1 MEQNNLQTIEIPKKK
16 YETII
21 QFCELNDIEDPKS
34 FIFACLMKGYNIEK
48 YGLLGDGDQM
58 FIEVEKEVPVEVVK
72 EVYVADL
79 EALKKLENTI
89 QTLNN
94 ELSLKSDKIKNLEE
108 QVKELSRN
116 YLQKGAILR
125 GSNLNDLYSK

>member
-1 MEQNNLQTIEIPKKK
+1 MEQNNLQTIEIPKKN
-16 YETII
+16 YENIVK
-21 QFCELNDIEDPKS
+21 FCELNDIENSDS
-34 FIFACLMKGYNIEK
+34 FVLACLMKGYNIEK
-48 YGLLGDGDQM
+48 YGLLGEGESM
-58 FIEVEKEVPVEVVK
+58 FVEVEKEVPVEVVK

-79 EALKKLENTI
+79 ESIKKLENTI
-89 QTLNN
+89 QSLND

>member
-1 MEQNNLQTIEIPKKK
+1 MEQNNLQTIEIPKKN
-16 YETII
+16 YENIVK
-21 QFCELNDIEDPKS
+21 FCELNDIENSDS
-34 FIFACLMKGYNIEK
+34 FVLACLMKGYNI
-48 YGLLGDGDQM
+48 
-58 FIEVEKEVPVEVVK
+58 EKEVPVEVVK

-79 EALKKLENTI
+79 ESIKKLENTI
-89 QTLNN
+89 QSLND

>member
-1 MEQNNLQTIEIPKKK
+1 MEQNNLQTIEIPKKN
-16 YETII
+16 YENIVK
-21 QFCELNDIEDPKS
+21 FCELNDIENYDS
-34 FIFACLMKGYNIEK
+34 FVLACLMKGYNIEK
-48 YGLLGDGDQM
+48 YGLLGEGESM
-58 FIEVEKEVPVEVVK
+58 YVEVEKEVPVEVVK

-79 EALKKLENTI
+79 ESIKKLENTI
-89 QTLNN
+89 QSLND

>member
-1 MEQNNLQTIEIPKKK
+1 MEQNNLQTIEIPKKN
-16 YETII
+16 YENIVK
-21 QFCELNDIEDPKS
+21 FCELNDIENYDS
-34 FIFACLMKGYNIEK
+34 FVLACLMKGYNIEK
-48 YGLLGDGDQM
+48 YGLLGEGESM
-58 FIEVEKEVPVEVVK
+58 FVEVEKEVPVEVVK

-79 EALKKLENTI
+79 ESIKKLENTI
-89 QTLNN
+89 QSLND

>member
-1 MEQNNLQTIEIPKKK
+1 MGQNDLQTIEIPKKS
-16 YETII
+16 YENIVK
-21 QFCELNDIEDPKS
+21 FCELNDIENYDS
-34 FIFACLMKGYNIEK
+34 FVLACLMKGYNIEK
-48 YGLLGDGDQM
+48 YGLLGEGESM
-58 FIEVEKEVPVEVVK
+58 FVEVEKEVPVEVVK

-79 EALKKLENTI
+79 ESIKKLENTI
-89 QTLNN
+89 QSLND

>member
-1 MEQNNLQTIEIPKKK
+1 MEQNNLQTIEIPKKN
-16 YETII
+16 YENIVK
-21 QFCELNDIEDPKS
+21 FCELNDIENSDS
-34 FIFACLMKGYNIEK
+34 FVLACLMKGYNIEK
-48 YGLLGDGDQM
+48 YGLLGEGESM
-58 FIEVEKEVPVEVVK
+58 FVEVEKEVPVEVVK
-72 EVYVADL
+72 VVYVADL
-79 EALKKLENTI
+79 ESIKKLENTI
-89 QTLNN
+89 QSLND

>member
-1 MEQNNLQTIEIPKKK
+1 
-16 YETII
+16 
-21 QFCELNDIEDPKS
+21 
-34 FIFACLMKGYNIEK
+34 
-48 YGLLGDGDQM
+48 M

>member
-1 MEQNNLQTIEIPKKK
+1 MEQNNLQTIEIPKKN
-16 YETII
+16 YENIVK
-21 QFCELNDIEDPKS
+21 FCELNDIENSDS
-34 FIFACLMKGYNIEK
+34 FVLACLMKGYNIEK
-48 YGLLGDGDQM
+48 YGLLGEGESM
-58 FIEVEKEVPVEVVK
+58 FVEVEKEVPVEVVK

-79 EALKKLENTI
+79 ESIKKLENTI
-89 QTLNN
+89 QSLKD
-94 ELSLKSDKIKNLEE
+94 ELSLKSDNIKNLEE

>member
-1 MEQNNLQTIEIPKKK
+1 MEQNNLQTIEIPKKN
-16 YETII
+16 YENIVK
-21 QFCELNDIEDPKS
+21 FCELNDIENSDS
-34 FIFACLMKGYNIEK
+34 FVLACLMKGYNIEK
-48 YGLLGDGDQM
+48 YGLLGEGESM
-58 FIEVEKEVPVEVVK
+58 YVEVEKEVPVEVVK

-79 EALKKLENTI
+79 ESIKKLENTI
-89 QTLNN
+89 QSLND

>member
-1 MEQNNLQTIEIPKKK
+1 MGQNDLQTIEIPKKN
-16 YETII
+16 YENIVK
-21 QFCELNDIEDPKS
+21 FCELNDIENSDS
-34 FIFACLMKGYNIEK
+34 FVLACLMKGYNIEK
-48 YGLLGDGDQM
+48 YGLLGEGESM
-58 FIEVEKEVPVEVVK
+58 YVEVEKEVPVEVVK

-79 EALKKLENTI
+79 ESIKKLENTI
-89 QTLNN
+89 QSLND